1 MSDLEQRYQ
10 GKAKVIHINIDQ
22 SEAKPYLD
30 KYHVLGTPTILLIDR
45 HGKVA
50 ANVPGFT
57 GETAVANALDKLVAQ
72 P

>member
-10 GKAKVIHINIDQ
+10 GKVKFIRINIDQ
-22 SEAKPYLD
+22 SESRAYMD

-45 HGKVA
+45 HGNVA

-57 GETAVANALDKLVAQ
+57 GENAVANGLDKLVAER
-72 P
+72 

>member
-10 GKAKVIHINIDQ
+10 GKVRFIRINIDQ
-22 SEAKPYLD
+22 TEARFYVD
-30 KYHVLGTPTILLIDR
+30 KYHVLGTPTIMLIDR
-45 HGKVA
+45 HGKLA
-50 ANVPGFT
+50 ANVPGFA